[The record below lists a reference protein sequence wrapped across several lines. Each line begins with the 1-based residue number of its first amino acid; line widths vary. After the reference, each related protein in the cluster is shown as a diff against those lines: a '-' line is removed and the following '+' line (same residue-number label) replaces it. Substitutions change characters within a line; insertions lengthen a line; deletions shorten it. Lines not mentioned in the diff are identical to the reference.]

1 MKQLLKRLILKLVI
15 HKLIS
20 YQTTSSVSKVKSKNA
35 KIREGFAETCQV
47 TISFKNT
54 PDIRN
59 DFSYFLWIYF
69 YLHLQT
75 FASQDGLTLVVIAT
89 FQAPHAPHG

>member
-1 MKQLLKRLILKLVI
+1 M
-15 HKLIS
+15 HKVTS
-20 YQTTSSVSKVKSKNA
+20 YQTTSSVSVKGKNA
-35 KIREGFAETCQV
+35 KIRGGFAETRQA

-54 PDIRN
+54 QDILK
-59 DFSYFLWIYF
+59 DFFYFLGIYF
-69 YLHLQT
+69 CLHLQT